1 MDTMSTKKRELA
13 RKIEQIENF
22 MDRAKDAKI
31 NELVLHWMYKKEGL
45 EDAFQI
51 VFGQKY
57 IDYWMEEIAH
67 EYEY

>member
-1 MDTMSTKKRELA
+1 MDINTKKKELA
-13 RKIEQIENF
+13 RRIEQIDYF

-57 IDYWMEEIAH
+57 IDYWMEEIEN
-67 EYEY
+67 EYQD